1 MGKSK
6 LILEKILHPDSDEDE
21 SIEADRLDDSMGQNS
36 DGNELDSDAELEA
49 EFAKGNLKPGLYGMV
64 PMKRKTMQINDK
76 KSNEF
81 FSSKLFLK
89 NDFIFKGLIRKLEE
103 IRIFEDDWLERLDMI
118 SKPVRIS
125 PELSQ
130 QYGDLNLKMNRKGQV
145 SNEELSGNDLDD
157 TENDFK
163 REFLFYRQAQSTVID
178 SIKLLRQKFGI
189 TNIFRPEDYF
199 AEMLKSDEHMEKVQK
214 RLESKQIS
222 IELSEKAKRQRELK
236 KFGKKVQ
243 QEVKLKRQQEKKE
256 LLEKIQKYKKG
267 KLDSL
272 DFLDEN
278 NNNNRSAMIQKISSG
293 KQPSKKKSLKVS
305 RKKQYKE
312 ARYGYGGQK
321 KRSKYN
327 SAESAADVSSFSA
340 RKHGRPI
347 LKGKNGK
354 SKNRLGKSRRQK
366 LRNRSK

>member
-76 KSNEF
+76 KS
-81 FSSKLFLK
+81 LL
-89 NDFIFKGLIRKLEE
+89 RKLEE